1 MKYLVI
7 GQRKK
12 APNFSAFHYHTKTCG
27 STGNGDIEYYSKR
40 KIITDSR
47 MVMLE
52 SSDLTYSY
60 NTQYTHKT
68 MVGIDIGKVGLFCDQ
83 IELLA
88 YYVVFPIR
96 DEIKN

>member
-1 MKYLVI
+1 MAL
-7 GQRKK
+7 R
-12 APNFSAFHYHTKTCG
+12 
-27 STGNGDIEYYSKR
+27 GNGDIEYYSKR

-68 MVGIDIGKVGLFCDQ
+68 MVGIDIGKVGLF
-83 IELLA
+83 L
-88 YYVVFPIR
+88 
-96 DEIKN
+96 